1 MSRRSRSRIALASGV
16 VIAAAA
22 AAIRH
27 SHVASNHH
35 QARGGILISNAG
47 FYDLV
52 SRLVLRSLFTGIADD
67 VTLVAADRAR
77 VLEVGCGPGHL
88 AIKLA
93 QRGFDVTG
101 LDLDPAMIRRALI
114 TADRIDRSNPTRPE
128 FNVGDVADLPFPD
141 ASFDIVV
148 STLSMHHW
156 ADPTRGL
163 AEIGRV
169 LQPDGRA
176 LIWDFRPGTLHSR
189 VARPSEHIQGS
200 QLQVIG
206 GTPWPWPG
214 RFSLLQRTELG
225 MHPGTA

>member
-1 MSRRSRSRIALASGV
+1 VA
-16 VIAAAA
+16 IAAAA
-22 AAIRH
+22 AAVRR
-27 SHVASNHH
+27 SHVAPHRH
-35 QARGGILISNAG
+35 QAHGGILISSAG

-67 VTLVAADRAR
+67 VALIAPDRAR

-101 LDLDPAMIRRALI
+101 IDLDPAMIRRALVN
-114 TADRIDRSNPTRPE
+114 AERLDRSNPTSPE
-128 FNVGDVADLPFPD
+128 FQIGDVADLPFPD
-141 ASFDIVV
+141 ASFDMVV

-163 AEIGRV
+163 AEIGRI
-169 LQPDGRA
+169 LRPGGRA
-176 LIWDFRPGTLHSR
+176 LIWDFRPNTRHTRL
-189 VARPSEHIQGS
+189 ARPSEHIQGS

-206 GTPWPWPG
+206 GTPWPSPG
-214 RFSLLQRTELG
+214 RFNLLQRTELRAQ
-225 MHPGTA
+225 PGTA